1 MWACA
6 TNTHLPGTA
15 VQHELSRAVSST
27 HIQQDVS
34 RAIELAKVL
43 RLAQGLRLVHT
54 IRAYAI
60 TAYLRE
66 KKKMCALFKMIYMC
80 NRQISPS
87 CVEVGNAA
95 LEILFSQE
103 QSATCVR
110 YGQASALLLTL
121 VFIVDHQLGA
131 VEKNNH
137 STCLHIRTKFVYRS
151 VFLIVLIFS
160 FFLRLR

>member
-15 VQHELSRAVSST
+15 VQHELSRAVSAT

-34 RAIELAKVL
+34 GRLELAKVL
-43 RLAQGLRLVHT
+43 GFVQVLRPVVDI
-54 IRAYAI
+54 IRADAI
-60 TAYLRE
+60 TAYLGE
-66 KKKMCALFKMIYMC
+66 KKEMSAKVFIWATKS
-80 NRQISPS
+80 RQISPS

-95 LEILFSQE
+95 LEIVFSQV
-103 QSATCVR
+103 QGAACAR
-110 YGQASALLLTL
+110 YGQASTLLPSL

-137 STCLHIRTKFVYRS
+137 SAGLHIRT
-151 VFLIVLIFS
+151 
-160 FFLRLR
+160 